1 MQRWKS
7 AAAFAVLLVAGTGR
21 LTGQAEGPEVP
32 TLVGK
37 WQLDPSRSDRQSR
50 MDRGGLPGG
59 IGGGRRPGG
68 GGGRPGSGRP
78 GSFPGGGGRGAGGP
92 GGVAGE
98 GGSPV
103 VLQLLR
109 PQETMEIG
117 LSDST
122 VSLLD
127 GAGFRRQVWTDGRET
142 VDTLFGGEVRRTK
155 VKRKADEFVLEQT
168 IDGET
173 KVREKYRLDGKYGD
187 LVYDLKV
194 EAKRMPIPV
203 EIRRMY
209 LRIKN

>member
-1 MQRWKS
+1 MQIWNS
-7 AAAFAVLLVAGTGR
+7 AAVVAVLLVGGTDR
-21 LTGQAEGPEVP
+21 LAGQAEGAEVP

-37 WQLDPSRSDRQSR
+37 WQLDPTRSDRPSR

-59 IGGGRRPGG
+59 FGGGRRPGG

-78 GSFPGGGGRGAGGP
+78 GSFPSGGGRAT
-92 GGVAGE
+92 GE

-103 VLQLLR
+103 ILQLLR
-109 PQETMEIG
+109 PSETIEIG

-127 GAGFRRQVWTDGRET
+127 GAGFKRLVWTDGRET

-155 VKRKADEFVLEQT
+155 VKRKAEEFVLEQT

-173 KVREKYRLDGKYGD
+173 KIREKYRLDAKQGD

-194 EAKRMPIPV
+194 ESKRMPIPV

-209 LRIKN
+209 LKTKN

>member
-7 AAAFAVLLVAGTGR
+7 AAAFAVLLVGGTGR

-37 WQLDPSRSDRQSR
+37 WQLDPSRSDRPSR
-50 MDRGGLPGG
+50 LDRGGLPGG
-59 IGGGRRPGG
+59 I
-68 GGGRPGSGRP
+68 GGRPGSGRP
-78 GSFPGGGGRGAGGP
+78 GSFPGGGGRGPGGL

-173 KVREKYRLDGKYGD
+173 KVREKYRLESKYGD

>member
-1 MQRWKS
+1 MRTWKS
-7 AAAFAVLLVAGTGR
+7 VVVVAVLVVGGTDG
-21 LTGQAEGPEVP
+21 LAGQAEEPEVP
-32 TLVGK
+32 TLIGK
-37 WQLDPSRSDRQSR
+37 WQLDRSRSDRPSR
-50 MDRGGLPGG
+50 MDRRGLPGG
-59 IGGGRRPGG
+59 GR
-68 GGGRPGSGRP
+68 RPGSGRP
-78 GSFPGGGGRGAGGP
+78 GSFPGGGGRGP
-92 GGVAGE
+92 GGLGGVPGD
-98 GGSPV
+98 GGSPA

-109 PQETMEIG
+109 PSETMEIA

-122 VSLLD
+122 VSLVD
-127 GAGFRRQVWTDGRET
+127 GAGFKRLVWTDGRET

-173 KVREKYRLDGKYGD
+173 KVREKYRLDGKHGD

-209 LRIKN
+209 LKTKN